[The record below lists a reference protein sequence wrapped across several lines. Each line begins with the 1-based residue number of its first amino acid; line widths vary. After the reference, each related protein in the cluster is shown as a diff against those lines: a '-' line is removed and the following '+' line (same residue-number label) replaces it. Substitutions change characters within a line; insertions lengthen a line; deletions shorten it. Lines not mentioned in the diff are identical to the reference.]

1 MDEVQDLDAV
11 TEAEGRRLLAT
22 AFETVPAGTVL
33 AGHRLAGDGLAGD
46 GPAGVELLRRVR
58 RQTSR
63 PRRPRALVPAGAVAA
78 LGGAAALGLTLT
90 TTVASAPSAFAAVTA
105 AAAKT
110 SAQSFRVTE
119 IQATKGMPAASG
131 HDKLPP
137 PQITGGFDPEHGL
150 GEEIVAGRI
159 QVRFVGGHMYAQ
171 VGASPLSHGKPWVET
186 PTPPPPFDGRSGIA
200 ETFNGSEIAEG
211 FYGNE
216 PIDPA
221 VLLGLLKS
229 AGSVRAAGP
238 VSGPGWTGTKYVFT
252 IQPPKATAATY
263 ATSGIVYVDN
273 QGRVRRLMTIFTWSE
288 PVSPQTGNHVAHTY
302 THSFDVTFGDFGVP
316 VSVTA
321 PPASQVYNFSGRGLP
336 AVIWLDILG

>member
-137 PQITGGFDPEHGL
+137 PQITGGL
-150 GEEIVAGRI
+150 AGRI